1 MNNVDMSDWGLP
13 SRTNYPYDAPS
24 AIELIQAVE
33 ECITEEVLPGSAG
46 ATKWKLRI
54 AANALKIAVREIEG
68 GNSHRDALQ
77 TIFNDLGVIDE
88 PDLSRKIKEGDY
100 DDRFEM
106 LQEKLL
112 SIVAMKLEVANP
124 SYFKSVQNP

>member
-1 MNNVDMSDWGLP
+1 MSDWGLP

-33 ECITEEVLPGSAG
+33 ECITDEIVPASDG

-68 GNSHRDALQ
+68 KASHLDALQ
-77 TIFNDLGVIDE
+77 TILTELEALNM
-88 PDLSRKIKEGDY
+88 PDLSEKIKAGHY
-100 DDRFEM
+100 DDRFEI

-112 SIVAMKLEVANP
+112 SIVTMKLEVANP
-124 SYFKSVQNP
+124 RHFKQAQNP

>member
-33 ECITEEVLPGSAG
+33 ECITDEIVPGSDG
-46 ATKWKLRI
+46 STKWKLRI

-68 GNSHRDALQ
+68 RTFHQDGLQ
-77 TIFNDLGVIDE
+77 AILTDLGAVDM
-88 PDLSRKIKEGDY
+88 PDLSEKIKAGDY
-100 DDRFEM
+100 DERFEM

-112 SIVAMKLEVANP
+112 AIVAMKLEVANP
-124 SYFKSVQNP
+124 RHFK

>member
-33 ECITEEVLPGSAG
+33 ECITDEIVPASDG

-68 GNSHRDALQ
+68 KASHLDALQ
-77 TIFNDLGVIDE
+77 TILTELEALNM
-88 PDLSRKIKEGDY
+88 PDLSEKIKAGHY
-100 DDRFEM
+100 DDRFEI

-112 SIVAMKLEVANP
+112 SVVSMKLEVANP
-124 SYFKSVQNP
+124 RHFKQVENP

>member
-1 MNNVDMSDWGLP
+1 MNNADMSDWGLP

-33 ECITEEVLPGSAG
+33 ECITEEIMPSSDGV
-46 ATKWKLRI
+46 TKWKLRI
-54 AANALKIAVREIEG
+54 AANALRIAIREIESET
-68 GNSHRDALQ
+68 SHRDTLHTVLA
-77 TIFNDLGVIDE
+77 DLEAIDM
-88 PDLSRKIKEGDY
+88 PDLSEKIKAGHY

-112 SIVAMKLEVANP
+112 SIATMKLEVANP
-124 SYFKSVQNP
+124 RHFQ